1 MNSFIERQKDWLNG
15 FTEKKKRNY
24 QSTSD
29 CVVFVPVKCPLC
41 GSKNIHCYG
50 RSDIVRYHE
59 CQDCKKKF
67 KSVEK

>member
-1 MNSFIERQKDWLNG
+1 MNSFIDPQKGWLNG
-15 FTEKKKRNY
+15 FVEKKKR
-24 QSTSD
+24 STD
-29 CVVFVPVKCPLC
+29 TECVVFVPVKCPGC